1 VDEGEP
7 ISDKLLLE
15 LANRYADLSEKDRQI
30 LSRVANETN
39 AAGRSI
45 SVTQRPTERRYAIT
59 QALCDWC
66 DFGWDDEVVN
76 AALVQVTKKV
86 GSIGQILSKI
96 STHHAEAFGQLA
108 KDLTEGRVELAIGPD
123 GITFTE
129 METT

>member
-1 VDEGEP
+1 
-7 ISDKLLLE
+7 
-15 LANRYADLSEKDRQI
+15 
-30 LSRVANETN
+30 VATESN

-45 SVTQRPTERRYAIT
+45 NLTQLWSENRYAIT
-59 QALCDWC
+59 AALCDWC
-66 DFGWDDEVVN
+66 DYGWDDEVVN

-108 KDLTEGRVELAIGPD
+108 RDLTEGRVELAIGPD